1 MTVALD
7 HRDQQILAL
16 LRADAWLSYAA
27 LSRKVNL
34 SASAVQRRVERM
46 IAAGIILG
54 ARVEVSV
61 QDPQA
66 PLTIFVLAELAEE
79 SRAAL
84 KRFSKRVADHP
95 AVVEAHY
102 VAGEADVLL
111 KLRLPDMA
119 AYDSFVETYINASA
133 LVRRFKT
140 LTALRSLAPTVTAG
154 LADRSQPAVAAVRT
168 SR

>member
-1 MTVALD
+1 MTKTLD
-7 HRDQQILAL
+7 DRDQQILAL
-16 LRADAWLSYAA
+16 LRADAWLSYTTM
-27 LSRKVNL
+27 SRKVNL

-46 IAAGIILG
+46 IASGIILG
-54 ARVEVSV
+54 ARAEVAASEG
-61 QDPQA
+61 QA
-66 PLTIFVLAELAEE
+66 PLTLFILAELAEE

-102 VAGEADVLL
+102 VAREADVLL

-119 AYDSFVETYINASA
+119 AYDRFVETYIIASG

-140 LTALRSLAPTVTAG
+140 FTVLRSLAPTKA
-154 LADRSQPAVAAVRT
+154 S
-168 SR
+168 

>member
-1 MTVALD
+1 MAMTLD
-7 HRDQQILAL
+7 DRDQQILTL
-16 LRADAWLSYAA
+16 LRADAWLSYTAM
-27 LSRKVNL
+27 SRKVNL

-46 IAAGIILG
+46 IASGVILG
-54 ARVEVSV
+54 ARAEVAD
-61 QDPQA
+61 QEGRA
-66 PLTIFVLAELAEE
+66 PLTLFMLAELTEE

-119 AYDSFVETYINASA
+119 TYDRFVETYINASG

-140 LTALRSLAPTVTAG
+140 FTVLRSLAPKKAG
-154 LADRSQPAVAAVRT
+154 
-168 SR
+168 

>member
-1 MTVALD
+1 MALD
-7 HRDQQILAL
+7 HRDHQILTL
-16 LRADAWLSYAA
+16 LRADAWLSYTAM
-27 LSRKVNL
+27 SRKVNL

-46 IAAGIILG
+46 IASGVILG
-54 ARVEVSV
+54 ARVEVAAPAAQS
-61 QDPQA
+61 
-66 PLTIFVLAELAEE
+66 PLTVFLLAELADE

-84 KRFSKRVADHP
+84 RRFSRQIVDHP

-119 AYDSFVETYINASA
+119 AYDLFVETRIHASG

-140 LTALRSLAPTVTAG
+140 LTALRSLAPTKTG
-154 LADRSQPAVAAVRT
+154 
-168 SR
+168 

>member
-1 MTVALD
+1 MTISLD
-7 HRDQQILAL
+7 DRDQQILSL
-16 LRADAWLSYAA
+16 LRADAWLSYTAV
-27 LSRKVNL
+27 SRKVNL

-46 IAAGIILG
+46 IAADVILG
-54 ARVEVSV
+54 ARAEVAV
-61 QDPQA
+61 QDGQA
-66 PLTIFVLAELAEE
+66 PLTLFMLAELAAE

-84 KRFSKRVADHP
+84 KRFSKRIADHP

-119 AYDSFVETYINASA
+119 AYDRFVETYINASA

-140 LTALRSLAPTVTAG
+140 FTALRSLVPTKAG
-154 LADRSQPAVAAVRT
+154 
-168 SR
+168 

>member
-1 MTVALD
+1 MTIALD
-7 HRDQQILAL
+7 DRDHQILTL
-16 LRADAWLSYAA
+16 LRADAWLSYTA

-46 IAAGIILG
+46 IASGVILG
-54 ARVEVSV
+54 ARAEVAV
-61 QDPQA
+61 QAARA
-66 PLTIFVLAELAEE
+66 PLTLFLLAELADE

-84 KRFSKRVADHP
+84 KRFSNRVADHP

-119 AYDSFVETYINASA
+119 AYNRFVETYINASPS
-133 LVRRFKT
+133 VRRFKT
-140 LTALRSLAPTVTAG
+140 LTALRSLAPKKG
-154 LADRSQPAVAAVRT
+154 G
-168 SR
+168 